1 MNSVLSLV
9 FVRRLCSGLSNLH
22 LVSREGNT
30 KRGPYFIVFAAEDPA
45 GWLDWRL
52 DEKEQLPVN
61 STAGLVD
68 VYRTVRYRQHA
79 GVSVKI
85 NSASGV
91 PGQ

>member
-1 MNSVLSLV
+1 MNSVLSSV

-22 LVSREGNT
+22 RVSWEGNT
-30 KRGPYFIVFAAEDPA
+30 KRRSYFVCFVAEDPA

-61 STAGLVD
+61 STARLVD
-68 VYRTVRYRQHA
+68 VYRTVRYRQDA